1 MKKLIAIFAVIFVVC
16 ASALFA
22 QERRCIKKDGEDFW
36 TELSFEYYDYDL
48 KGNLIHSKSTSGY
61 EKWFDENENEI
72 HSKTTYGTEDWS
84 DYDEKGNLIHL
95 KMSGGFE
102 KWYKYNE
109 RGDSIYFKN
118 TTGIEY
124 TTEYEYDEQGNI
136 IHSKSSNG
144 EECWY
149 EYDKN
154 GRKIKYTNNNIT
166 DKMKLSGSGD
176 MFEESYEYDLKGNM
190 VHSISNAKHGS
201 ECWYEYD
208 NKGRIT
214 YFHSN
219 FEGAYYCKEYDE
231 KGNLIHYADELS
243 VNENY
248 EYEYNSK
255 NQIIK
260 KTTIIPI
267 FRIGTVVST
276 TSNLKLR
283 EEESTSSKLITIMA
297 NDTHVYL
304 EQIGKTEIIDGINS
318 PWVKVSVLWDSYD
331 SSGNPIEE
339 DTEGWCYG
347 GYLTG
352 RGYNLP

>member
-1 MKKLIAIFAVIFVVC
+1 MIFVVC

-36 TELSFEYYDYDL
+36 TELSFEYYDYDS

-61 EKWFDENENEI
+61 EKWFDENGKEI
-72 HSKTTYGTEDWS
+72 HSKNSDGEEVWS
-84 DYDEKGNLIHL
+84 DYDSEGRRLHYKKNDGYEEWTKYDEKGNI
-95 KMSGGFE
+95 
-102 KWYKYNE
+102 
-109 RGDSIYFKN
+109 IYFKN
-118 TTGIEY
+118 TTGADY
-124 TTEYEYDEQGNI
+124 STE
-136 IHSKSSNG
+136 
-144 EECWY
+144 Y

-154 GRKIKYTNNNIT
+154 GNVIHSIRSDGLERWNEYDTKGNLIHFKDNNDNENCFKY
-166 DKMKLSGSGD
+166 DKSGRLIFTKAGT
-176 MFEESYEYDLKGNM
+176 FEESYEYDSKGNLI
-190 VHSISNAKHGS
+190 HTISNARHAS
-201 ECWYEYD
+201 EFWNKYD
-208 NKGRIT
+208 NKGRLIEE
-214 YFHSN
+214 YSN
-219 FEGAYYCKEYDE
+219 FGSYSAYEYDD
-231 KGNLIHYADELS
+231 KDNVIHYTADGGTDQL
-243 VNENY
+243 Y

-276 TSNLKLR
+276 TCNLKLR
-283 EEESTSSKLITIMA
+283 EEESTSSKLITILA

-304 EQIGKTEIIDGINS
+304 EQIGNPEIIDGINS
-318 PWVKVSVLWDSYD
+318 PWVKVYVLWDSYD

-352 RGYNLP
+352 FGFYLE